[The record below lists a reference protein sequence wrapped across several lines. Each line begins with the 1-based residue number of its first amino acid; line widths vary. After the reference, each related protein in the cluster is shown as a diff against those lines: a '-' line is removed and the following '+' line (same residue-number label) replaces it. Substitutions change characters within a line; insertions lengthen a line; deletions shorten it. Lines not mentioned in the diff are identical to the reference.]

1 MTELFFM
8 KNYNTFVWSSDY
20 ESFTGEGLLARC
32 FVENYFKSGEAI
44 KIYSNNNKY
53 FFLKKKYFLL
63 KKKKYKNNFLTKYL
77 YPLYGVF
84 LIWHN
89 HVKGK
94 KTCYV
99 NYLPL
104 WNFLI
109 FIFLPRSTILGPVT
123 GSIYNDKIYNFSTLF
138 RKIVFP
144 LFYYISLKIV
154 FFKFKRVLFST
165 DNLKKIIPKNKIKFC
180 LFNFCLLFYSKRRFK
195 YKSIDFLFYIRE
207 HPQKSN
213 LFLTYLIKKLSLLN
227 LKIVVVGDEY
237 NEPNI
242 KNYQNIDR
250 NKLLYLLDKTKY
262 SVMSGDNFYSL
273 FFLDCISSN
282 VFTYFS
288 KRFKNNKVFFNTS
301 SIQYL
306 NYNLHDLSFFK
317 IKNQLNKKKKVY
329 VNEKYLF
336 EEKKNIVNFLKNN

>member
-1 MTELFFM
+1 M
-8 KNYNTFVWSSDY
+8 KEYNTFVWSSDY

-32 FVENYFKSGEAI
+32 FVENYFKSREII
-44 KIYSNNNKY
+44 KIHSNNNKY

-63 KKKKYKNNFLTKYL
+63 KKKNYKNNYLAKYL
-77 YPLYGVF
+77 YPFYGVL
-84 LIWHN
+84 LIWYN
-89 HVKGK
+89 HIKGK

-109 FIFLPRSTILGPVT
+109 FIFLPRSTILGPIT
-123 GSIYNDKIYNFSTLF
+123 GSIYTDKIYNLSTFF
-138 RKIVFP
+138 RKVVFP
-144 LFYYISLKIV
+144 LFYFLSLKIA
-154 FFKFKRVLFST
+154 FFKYKQVIFST

-195 YKSIDFLFYIRE
+195 YKSIDFLFYIRK

-213 LFLTYLIKKLSLLN
+213 LFLTYIIKKLTLLN
-227 LKIVVVGDEY
+227 LKIVIVGDEY
-237 NEPNI
+237 NETNI

-250 NKLLYLLDKTKY
+250 KKLLHLLDKTKY
-262 SVMSGDNFYSL
+262 SVMSADNFYSL

-288 KRFKNNKVFFNTS
+288 KSFKNSKVFFNNS
-301 SIQYL
+301 SLQYL
-306 NYNLHDLSFFK
+306 NYNKQDLSFFK
-317 IKNQLNKKKKVY
+317 IKTQLNQKKNKVY
-329 VNEKYLF
+329 VNEKYFL
-336 EEKKNIVNFLKNN
+336 EEKKNILNFLKNK